1 MEMREIREMIMTTAA
16 LIVRFRYLKWNV
28 DYEHEELCHGEGGEE
43 HASVDVVSLPGL
55 HIGTN

>member
-1 MEMREIREMIMTTAA
+1 MIMTTAA
-16 LIVRFRYLKWNV
+16 LIVRSRYLEWNV